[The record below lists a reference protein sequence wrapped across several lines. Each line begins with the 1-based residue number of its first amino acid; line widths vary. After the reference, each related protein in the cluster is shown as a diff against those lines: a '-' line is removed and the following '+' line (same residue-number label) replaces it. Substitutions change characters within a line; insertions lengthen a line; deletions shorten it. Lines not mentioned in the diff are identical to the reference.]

1 MTYLIT
7 FHKSTQ
13 EFLDHG
19 VKSDIF
25 VQATSFLSID
35 LSIDKNWLFFILN
48 WSFIQWSLIRWSLIR
63 WSLTWW
69 SLIRWSLIQL
79 FHGAKSPPPFIS
91 LRLFSSFLWYSVI
104 LQINAGLN
112 KRSHKLWNSL
122 SFLAVFRETGN
133 LTGCLG
139 EGWTFLIFV
148 CFVWWF
154 REKFLIL
161 H

>member
-1 MTYLIT
+1 MSSVSFTRSTGSFCQWRAFSIKPNGVQLIKMTYLIT

-63 WSLTWW
+63 WSLIW
-69 SLIRWSLIQL
+69 WSLIQL
-79 FHGAKSPPPFIS
+79 FHGAKSPLPFIS

-104 LQINAGLN
+104 LQINVGPNL
-112 KRSHKLWNSL
+112 RSHKLWNSL
-122 SFLAVFRETGN
+122 SFLVTN
-133 LTGCLG
+133 
-139 EGWTFLIFV
+139 I
-148 CFVWWF
+148 VWF
-154 REKFLIL
+154 S
-161 H
+161 